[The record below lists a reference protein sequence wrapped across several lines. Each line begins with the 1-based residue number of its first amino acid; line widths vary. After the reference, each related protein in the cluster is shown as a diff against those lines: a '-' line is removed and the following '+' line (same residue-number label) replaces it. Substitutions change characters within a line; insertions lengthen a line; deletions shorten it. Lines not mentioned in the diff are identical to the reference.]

1 MTRRALVV
9 AALLPLVLA
18 AGCRSF
24 DPAEARRE
32 QTEAFR
38 ETLQNRLEALPER
51 ALSLEDCVRVALT
64 NNAAVREADL
74 NRVLAGLGQTAAF
87 SAFLP
92 RVAAGVGYTDRDYDN
107 LLGMT
112 SGGQLA
118 FGPQEDTVG
127 TLTVGLPVFA
137 PSTWFLWAAARHGH
151 AAAGIAAD
159 YVRQAIVLRTTAAYC
174 DVLSQRDTVRALES
188 QADAA
193 AKLADRVGGLAAE
206 GYAADWERGQAD
218 LQALARRTELDSA
231 RRRLRVL
238 EADLLAAM
246 GLPPEAEIELSG
258 DCAGPQMPEGTV
270 EELVLRALETHP
282 RLAIADRLVVM
293 NEHQVRR
300 AFCAFLPTLSVRAT
314 HAWGG
319 EGLVADAVGWST
331 GFQGAWTLFSGFAN
345 SAAYRAAK
353 TGLRRTETEREE
365 AFLSVIVGVLAA
377 EAQVRDARE
386 AVAVRRMAADVA
398 AAKAADRADRA
409 AEGLLPVSDALDARA
424 EADFAQV
431 ALIRSRYQETVAVAA
446 LDLAMGIVRAPGD
459 AEQTEPEPEGGAE

>member
-38 ETLQNRLEALPER
+38 ETLRNRLEALPER

-193 AKLADRVGGLAAE
+193 AKLADR
-206 GYAADWERGQAD
+206 W
-218 LQALARRTELDSA
+218 RR
-231 RRRLRVL
+231 
-238 EADLLAAM
+238 
-246 GLPPEAEIELSG
+246 
-258 DCAGPQMPEGTV
+258 
-270 EELVLRALETHP
+270 
-282 RLAIADRLVVM
+282 
-293 NEHQVRR
+293 
-300 AFCAFLPTLSVRAT
+300 
-314 HAWGG
+314 
-319 EGLVADAVGWST
+319 
-331 GFQGAWTLFSGFAN
+331 
-345 SAAYRAAK
+345 
-353 TGLRRTETEREE
+353 
-365 AFLSVIVGVLAA
+365 
-377 EAQVRDARE
+377 
-386 AVAVRRMAADVA
+386 
-398 AAKAADRADRA
+398 
-409 AEGLLPVSDALDARA
+409 
-424 EADFAQV
+424 
-431 ALIRSRYQETVAVAA
+431 
-446 LDLAMGIVRAPGD
+446 
-459 AEQTEPEPEGGAE
+459 